1 MDAQIQELVKRQTL
15 LQRQVD
21 GLIKPEKSPD
31 LISPFLALP
40 GLVGYWPMSSI
51 QRSTGNAFDLSG
63 QARTLTYNGN
73 PTYTVFNSVVP
84 IINLDGTGDF
94 LSRADETD
102 LDILGTETIYAA
114 AVRGLTLGGWFLF
127 DTIGVDAGLISKFGA
142 AGQRSYMLEQ
152 RSSDTVQL
160 RVSVDGTALI
170 DVTSGVITTAQ
181 WYFIVGRFTP
191 STETAIWVN
200 GVKTVNTTSIPASI
214 FNSTSALQIG
224 AFASANTVDG
234 RASLCF
240 LSANALTDAVISSL
254 FQQTRV
260 AFEV

>member
-1 MDAQIQELVKRQTL
+1 MDPQIQELVKRQTL

-40 GLVGYWPMSSI
+40 GLVGFWPMSSV
-51 QRSTGNAFDLSG
+51 QRSTGNAYDLSG
-63 QARTLTYNGN
+63 QGRTLTYNGN
-73 PTYTVFNSVVP
+73 PTYN
-84 IINLDGTGDF
+84 INNDFAPYIRLDGTGDF

-102 LDILGTETIYAA
+102 LDILGTEAVFVST
-114 AVRGLTLGGWFLF
+114 VRGLTMGGWFLF
-127 DTIGVDAGLISKFGA
+127 NAIGVDAGLISKFGA

-160 RVSVDGTALI
+160 RISVDGTALV
-170 DVTSGVITTAQ
+170 DVTSGTITTGQ
-181 WYFIVGRFTP
+181 WYFIAGRFTP
-191 STETAIWVN
+191 STEQVIWLN
-200 GVKTVNTTSIPASI
+200 EEKTINTTSIPASI

-224 AFASANTVDG
+224 AFASGSLVNG

-240 LSANALTDAVISSL
+240 LSANALSDGIISSL
-254 FQQTRV
+254 FQQTRGV
-260 AFEV
+260 FGV